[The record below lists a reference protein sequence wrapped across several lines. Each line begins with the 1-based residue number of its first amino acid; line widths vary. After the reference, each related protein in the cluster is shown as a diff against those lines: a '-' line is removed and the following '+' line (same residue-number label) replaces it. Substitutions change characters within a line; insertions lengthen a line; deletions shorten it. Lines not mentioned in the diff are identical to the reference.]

1 MTDLNYTDLNKKMWN
16 DRVDVHTQSAMYD
29 LPAFVAG
36 KTSLNDIELEL
47 LGDIRGKNILHLQ
60 CHFGMDTLSL
70 ARLGAKATGIDFS
83 EKAIEKA
90 RELNEQLGLDAE
102 FICADVMKLD
112 ELSVGLFDMIFSSY
126 GTIGWLPELKTWGKN
141 IQNLLK
147 PGGKFIFVEFH
158 PFIWMYDDAF
168 STLKYSYFNLEP
180 IIEESNGTYADKNAK
195 LQHTCVGW
203 NHPLTDVLGSLL
215 NEEMQLTDFKEYE
228 YSPYN
233 IFPDTVLTPGGFM
246 IRNMENKLP
255 LVYSLVVKKVT

>member
-29 LPAFVAG
+29 LPAFIAG

-70 ARLGAKATGIDFS
+70 ARMGAKATGIDFS

-112 ELSVGLFDMIFSSY
+112 ELSLGLFDMIFSSY

-180 IIEESNGTYADKNAK
+180 IIEESIGTYADKKAE

-233 IFPDTVLTPGGFM
+233 IFPDAVLTPGGFM